1 MGKILS
7 VRYCCERQV
16 AELPALIIGDVV
28 PLLAASASGAC
39 PVQSQRL
46 VLAPPLINDLHNR
59 TLFERYGPT
68 ATTTYDV
75 RHRWVT
81 RQWVAGAM
89 SMTYDTPPPPAPRV
103 PWRGCVG
110 LRDCTA
116 GAHGCSTIA
125 APCPQCVSESLLL
138 YLRQ

>member
-7 VRYCCERQV
+7 VRYCCGRQV

-28 PLLAASASGAC
+28 PLLAASASGGC
-39 PVQSQRL
+39 PVQSQHL

-68 ATTTYDV
+68 TTTYDV
-75 RHRWVT
+75 RQRWV
-81 RQWVAGAM
+81 
-89 SMTYDTPPPPAPRV
+89 TYDTPPPPAPLGHA

-116 GAHGCSTIA
+116 GAHGCSTLA